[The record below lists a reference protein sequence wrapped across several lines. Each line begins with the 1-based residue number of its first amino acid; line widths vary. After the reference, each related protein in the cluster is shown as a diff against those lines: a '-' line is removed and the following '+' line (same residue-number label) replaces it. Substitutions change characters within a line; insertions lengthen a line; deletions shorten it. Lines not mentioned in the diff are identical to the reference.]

1 MKELIKKFILT
12 LHEKYGII
20 PSILTYIKI
29 FSAPWLALLIS
40 KILLDKSS
48 ALTIFTLIIYIL
60 IISTSFLNK
69 ILEQKISKI
78 EKKKYQNQ
86 DILDSLS
93 DKILIIFI
101 LIPFGLNLFTFLII
115 SAESIL
121 ALQILYS
128 INYKKQKDIYT
139 KIKII
144 LQALL
149 IPILI
154 LQVITGFVPEMA
166 IYTYIIITIIFTYA
180 SLYSHFSD
188 YFYFK
193 NE

>member
-1 MKELIKKFILT
+1 MNELTKKFILT
-12 LHEKYGII
+12 LHEKYGIT
-20 PSILTYIKI
+20 PNILTYIKI
-29 FSAPWLALLIS
+29 FSAPWLALFIS
-40 KILLDKSS
+40 KILLSKSLT
-48 ALTIFTLIIYIL
+48 LTIFTLILYIL
-60 IISTSFLNK
+60 VISTSFLNK
-69 ILEQKISKI
+69 ILEKAIS
-78 EKKKYQNQ
+78 EKKHKYEN
-86 DILDSLS
+86 ILDGLS

-128 INYKKQKDIYT
+128 IDNKKQKDIYT
-139 KIKII
+139 KIKTT
-144 LQALL
+144 LQLLL

-154 LQVITGFVPEMA
+154 LQVITGFVPEMV
-166 IYTYIIITIIFTYA
+166 IYIYIIITIIFTYV

-193 NE
+193 KE